1 MVTKK
6 DNMKVYQNEETKIIV
21 NEEWCKSCG
30 ICINY
35 CPKKVL
41 VANEKGYPVAE
52 KIDDCIQCMLCELRC
67 PDFAIRVEN
76 RKKVANYNMKDGS
89 LED

>member
-1 MVTKK
+1 MQKNNNLKT
-6 DNMKVYQNEETKIIV
+6 YQNQKTRIIV
-21 NEEWCKSCG
+21 KEDWCKACG

-41 VANEKGYPVAE
+41 VASEKGRPVA
-52 KIDDCIQCMLCELRC
+52 KNIDDCIQCMLCELRC

-76 RKKVANYNMKDGS
+76 KEKINTNNVEHVS

>member
-1 MVTKK
+1 MQQNNNIKT
-6 DNMKVYQNEETKIIV
+6 YQNNKTRINVKE
-21 NEEWCKSCG
+21 NWCKACG

-41 VANEKGYPVAE
+41 VANDKGHPVA
-52 KIDDCIQCMLCELRC
+52 KNIDDCIQCMLCELRC
-67 PDFAIRVEN
+67 PDFAIMVEN
-76 RKKVANYNMKDGS
+76 KEKIDTNNIENVS